1 MKKLLGTTT
10 YLLLLILPFIPL
22 LLGCS
27 ETEEPDPV
35 VEEKKALYMEFT
47 LDGTKYRSEILEENL
62 IPGTGFERITDNTP
76 GLNVLIYN
84 FFDYSISM
92 QYGNKCGTGE
102 GRDCVNMIVFMP
114 QSLKVGSYPSIF
126 TNSLEVNGSQ
136 YLSRYIGPEI
146 SPKPADLP
154 LSMQITKFD
163 EANRIIEGTMTGK
176 FFKQNDP
183 SLKVYDFKATFRINI
198 FKG

>member
-1 MKKLLGTTT
+1 MKKKYSFISLLS
-10 YLLLLILPFIPL
+10 LLIFGSFVLFS
-22 LLGCS
+22 GCS

-47 LDGTKYRSEILEENL
+47 LDGVKYRSEILEENL

-76 GLNVLIYN
+76 GLNTLIYN

-92 QYGNKCGTGE
+92 LYQNKCGTGE
-102 GRDCVNMIVFMP
+102 GKDCVNFIVFMNE
-114 QSLKVGSYPSIF
+114 SLKVGSYPSIF
-126 TNSLEVNGSQ
+126 TNSLEVNGTQ

-146 SPKPADLP
+146 NPKPADLP
-154 LSMQITKFD
+154 LSMVVTKFD
-163 EANRIIEGTMTGK
+163 VTTQIVEGTMSGQ
-176 FFKQNDP
+176 FYKQNDP
-183 SLKVYDFKATFRINI
+183 SLKVHSFQVKFRINI